1 MAWFG
6 GAAYNGA
13 YDGFASAATYFTPA
27 NANANYGSRLYFLKM
42 YFGQQP
48 CLLAKNNIVNKS
60 AGRETEGSNEGKQ
73 INEKIW

>member
-6 GAAYNGA
+6 GNANNGA
-13 YDGFASAATYFTPA
+13 NDGFAYANTNLTPA